1 MYVMMCVRVQVVC
14 VMARMVHTGGVC
26 HGTHWSEDNFQ
37 DTALAFPFIEAGA
50 LAVSAV
56 GHT

>member
-1 MYVMMCVRVQVVC
+1 MYVYVRDDV
-14 VMARMVHTGGVC
+14 RESTGGVC

-37 DTALAFPFIEAGA
+37 DSALAFPFIEAGA